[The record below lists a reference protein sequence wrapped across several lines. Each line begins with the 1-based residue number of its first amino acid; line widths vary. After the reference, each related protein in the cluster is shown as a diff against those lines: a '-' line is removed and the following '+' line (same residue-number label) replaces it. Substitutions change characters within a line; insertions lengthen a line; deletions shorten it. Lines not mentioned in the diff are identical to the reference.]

1 MGHNPFVTAL
11 GRLRITGLDDVDGH
25 IQDTTKAAVWLA
37 NASYIYRTK
46 SDITHCHPSGRPNDY
61 LKIITSLLP
70 TLHTAFLVTAQFLL
84 LTQTQEHK
92 FVFSRTLGARAPT
105 RLLVRG
111 ATASACRVSRAKK
124 SPSPTSMLPIP
135 HNILLQESQKGCPT
149 SAAWLR
155 MAPIGSWT
163 VKASDP
169 PHSRGRT
176 ADVQVILLSSSCL
189 GIP

>member
-1 MGHNPFVTAL
+1 M
-11 GRLRITGLDDVDGH
+11 
-25 IQDTTKAAVWLA
+25 
-37 NASYIYRTK
+37 
-46 SDITHCHPSGRPNDY
+46 
-61 LKIITSLLP
+61 
-70 TLHTAFLVTAQFLL
+70 
-84 LTQTQEHK
+84 
-92 FVFSRTLGARAPT
+92 GARAPT

-124 SPSPTSMLPIP
+124 SPSPMSMLPIP
-135 HNILLQESQKGCPT
+135 HNILLQESQEGCPT

-169 PHSRGRT
+169 QHSRGRT

-189 GIP
+189 GIPENPDNRTACKLVAWRAKKILQFSLHRAVSQCQSGPTNQRTPHAGPAPHLVHIHLYSKPSSQQPIASSRWEPGESEMELDTGHN